1 MHRIQY
7 FDFLRTIAI
16 VAVITIHVTASH
28 VSSLS
33 HSSDFYFSLLL
44 NSLSR
49 WGVPIFIMISGSLL
63 LSKESNK
70 DSIKLLY
77 KKNIIHL
84 TRVFLIWALIYL
96 CWGNIFEY
104 YNGNS
109 LSMQNYFK
117 HGFHLWF
124 LPMLIGLYISSPFLK
139 IIAKDKNTA
148 AYFITICLVFSFL
161 FPNIVKILEIYSSTS
176 KQISLLY
183 NYLSYF
189 NKNLFLNFG
198 GFCCYYI
205 LGYYLNFHLKREI
218 NKKVLITLGALSI
231 ACIYGLTL
239 ISNYN
244 KSNFDTYFLG
254 NYNFFTILLSICV
267 FLLAK
272 KIKESKMMTVK
283 NLSSLVIE
291 IYLTHIIV
299 LESLSFCKMQIP
311 YYIQIPLYIIIVFT
325 ICIIFSKILHL
336 LGINK
341 YIF

>member
-1 MHRIQY
+1 
-7 FDFLRTIAI
+7 
-16 VAVITIHVTASH
+16 
-28 VSSLS
+28 
-33 HSSDFYFSLLL
+33 
-44 NSLSR
+44 
-49 WGVPIFIMISGSLL
+49 
-63 LSKESNK
+63 
-70 DSIKLLY
+70 
-77 KKNIIHL
+77 
-84 TRVFLIWALIYL
+84 
-96 CWGNIFEY
+96 
-104 YNGNS
+104 
-109 LSMQNYFK
+109 MQNYFK

-291 IYLTHIIV
+291 IYLTHLIV
-299 LESLSFCKMQIP
+299 LESLSFCRIQIP

-325 ICIIFSKILHL
+325 VCIIFSKILHL